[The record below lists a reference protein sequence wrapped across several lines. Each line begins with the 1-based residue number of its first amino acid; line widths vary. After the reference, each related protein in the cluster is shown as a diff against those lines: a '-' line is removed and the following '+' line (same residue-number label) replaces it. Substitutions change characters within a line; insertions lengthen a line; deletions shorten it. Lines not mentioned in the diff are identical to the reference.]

1 MISQWAAAHAANDV
15 GAEISFYASMVNP
28 YYDRH
33 NVPRELILQARQDL
47 LSKGVILSR
56 YEASNVTVTMNGDE
70 DATVNLE
77 KIWSTRMGDLMPHH
91 TRSQLHVRSIDG
103 KWLIASERDF

>member
-15 GAEISFYASMVNP
+15 GAEISFYASMVDP

-33 NVPRELILQARQDL
+33 NVPRELILQGRQNL
-47 LSKGVILSR
+47 LSKGVRLSR
-56 YEASNVTVTMNGDE
+56 YEVSNVTVTMSGVD

-77 KIWSTRMGDLMPHH
+77 KIWSTRMGDSMPHH
-91 TRSQLHVRSIDG
+91 TRSQLHVHNFDG
-103 KWLIASERDF
+103 KWLIAGERDL